1 MERKGKSEIEEE
13 EEQSRAERERESSEQ
28 WAGWLDERKRVSA
41 SGAHSRFISTVFE
54 LRRRRRRHR
63 CLPAAAAAACVCASA
78 SDCYFSLT
86 LQQQQQQQQQTIT
99 FVRPT
104 ESQFSALFEGVVVAC
119 RKGKAAKGVGAQV
132 RAGGGCATVAAAAA
146 YVIVVAA
153 AAVCLGWG
161 VLGVEFYASRR
172 R

>member
-1 MERKGKSEIEEE
+1 M
-13 EEQSRAERERESSEQ
+13 
-28 WAGWLDERKRVSA
+28 GWLDERKRVSA

-86 LQQQQQQQQQTIT
+86 LQQQQQQQQTIT

-153 AAVCLGWG
+153 AASAAVCLGWG